1 MTRNPERNMWSAV
14 VLSALDDF
22 NLDYCRAVRQGE
34 DTAPVLADV
43 RMYFSSRDGR
53 TVCACAGLHI
63 GPDQAVAAIAM
74 PRRDFKARQLH
85 DGGSNPELR
94 AAE

>member
-1 MTRNPERNMWSAV
+1 MTRNPERSMWAAV
-14 VLSALDDF
+14 VLTALDDF
-22 NLDYCRAVRQGE
+22 NRDYCRAVRQGE
-34 DTAPVLADV
+34 DPAPVLTAV
-43 RMYFSSRDGR
+43 RRYFNSRDGR

-74 PRRDFKARQLH
+74 PRRDFKQRQRQ
-85 DGGSNPELR
+85 DDKRNPELR